1 MAKLTCEVCGE
12 KYYKKDAIEAYEDAM
27 DHETPETYD
36 EFYGGRCLCPEC
48 AAKEAEEY
56 LGDCL
61 SGYDAA
67 MIYMSSG
74 EDEDYDFSENGIDP
88 SSYKDD

>member
-1 MAKLTCEVCGE
+1 M
-12 KYYKKDAIEAYEDAM
+12 I
-27 DHETPETYD
+27 D
-36 EFYGGRCLCPEC
+36 EYVSECYGGL
-48 AAKEAEEY
+48 
-56 LGDCL
+56 
-61 SGYDAA
+61 DAD